1 MNWLEMRSVARV
13 MTAKRIGGKSASRR
27 GRLAAFLGW
36 LLRDIGGNT
45 LAIGAAAMI
54 PLIGMMGGA
63 LDVSRL
69 YLTKTRMQH
78 ACDAAVLA
86 GRRTMGGGTWN
97 AASLAAANQFFN
109 ANYPPGAYG
118 STALTTS
125 FTESGGK
132 VSGAVTATLPM
143 TLMRVLGAGDKPV
156 TVACD
161 ADMRLPNTDVMFVL
175 DTTGSMAD
183 RAVSTD
189 SQTKIQGLRNAVKC
203 FYEILAKLPT
213 DGFCTSSKP
222 TGGTSGVQIR
232 FGFVPYATNV
242 NVGYLLPT
250 SAIANRW
257 TYQSREIGASGTTW
271 TNPVQYGQS
280 VTVNYNDPC
289 PAPPASTPTR
299 RFTVQ
304 RTPNYFLIFLINTTC
319 TYYVS
324 DAVQTVTWNYG
335 EISQNVSGLK
345 NGSTWNTGFT
355 LPIGAGGSQATIEWR
370 GCIEERRPTVSGTS
384 FSPVPTG
391 ATDLNIDA
399 VPNPADPG
407 TQWGPALPDLIFTRR
422 AVENNTSNWNR
433 DAVSTTENYGNGSYF
448 ACPQAARRLQTWD
461 NPSTF
466 GSYVDSLTPEG
477 NTYHDI
483 GILWGARL
491 MSPTG
496 IFAADNAKTASG
508 GDIER
513 HMIFMTDGDTVTRAS
528 DYTAYGVPWFD
539 RRNVAN
545 PSSPTASFNDEVN
558 ARFEALCTA
567 VKNKNIT
574 LWVIS
579 FGNGSNA
586 DTESRLQR
594 CASSGTYYFKAADSA
609 ALQTAFN
616 SIATQISQLRLTK

>member
-175 DTTGSMAD
+175 DTTGSMD
-183 RAVSTD
+183 YPVPGDT
-189 SQTKIQGLRNAVKC
+189 QPKIQGLRNAVKC

-213 DGFCTSSKP
+213 DGLCTGSKP
-222 TGGTSGVQIR
+222 SGGTSGVQIR
-232 FGFVPYATNV
+232 FGFVPYAINV
-242 NVGYLLPT
+242 NVGKLLPA
-250 SAIANRW
+250 SAIADTW
-257 TYQSREIGASGTTW
+257 TYQSRTIG
-271 TNPVQYGQS
+271 NPATAWSDYVIDNS
-280 VTVNYNDPC
+280 L
-289 PAPPASTPTR
+289 TR
-299 RFTVQ
+299 
-304 RTPNYFLIFLINTTC
+304 NAFLICPTLTNTATARYRLAGQTLFSC
-319 TYYVS
+319 TYSVS
-324 DAVQTVTWNYG
+324 RLTTNWRYG
-335 EISQNVSGLK
+335 PVSFNVSGLK
-345 NGSTWNTGFT
+345 TGSGWNSSVS
-355 LPIGAGGSQATIEWR
+355 LPIGQGGANVPVTWD
-370 GCIEERRPTVSGTS
+370 GCIEERPTTPD
-384 FSPVPTG
+384 FSTNPAA
-391 ATDLNIDA
+391 ATDLTIDA
-399 VPNPADPG
+399 IPVAGNAT
-407 TQWGPALPDLIFTRR
+407 TQWGPALKDAIYTRR
-422 AVENNTSNWNR
+422 QMSGAEPADWNR
-433 DAVSTTENYGNGSYF
+433 DTITVAAEYINTSYY
-448 ACPQAARRLQTWD
+448 ACPTEAKLLQTWND
-461 NPSTF
+461 PYRFS
-466 GSYVDSLTPEG
+466 SYVDSLKVEG

-483 GILWGARL
+483 GLLWGARL
-491 MSPTG
+491 LSPTG
-496 IFAADNAKTASG
+496 IFSANNNSG
-508 GDIER
+508 SVSSDSIER
-513 HMIFMTDGDTVTRAS
+513 HMIFMTDGDTVTRAA
-528 DYTAYGVPWFD
+528 DYTAYGVAWFD

>member
-257 TYQSREIGASGTTW
+257 TYQSRRVESRGTAWSDWQYFSQTDVGLF
-271 TNPVQYGQS
+271 TN
-280 VTVNYNDPC
+280 C
-289 PAPPASTPTR
+289 PAPPPNTATEQYRLSARTWQLLF
-299 RFTVQ
+299 FTCVYQVQ
-304 RTPNYFLIFLINTTC
+304 RASQTTIWR
-319 TYYVS
+319 Y
-324 DAVQTVTWNYG
+324 DGIEQD
-335 EISQNVSGLK
+335 VSGLK
-345 NGSTWNTGFT
+345 NGSTWNTSFT
-355 LPIGAGGSQATIEWR
+355 LPIGAGGSPATIEWR

-384 FSPVPTG
+384 FSPIPAG

-399 VPNPADPG
+399 VPNLADPG

-433 DAVSTTENYGNGSYF
+433 DAVTTTENYGNGSYF

-496 IFAADNAKTASG
+496 IFAADNAKTPSG

-528 DYTAYGVPWFD
+528 DYTAYGVAWFD

-545 PSSPTASFNDEVN
+545 LSSPTASFNDEVN